1 MPGRPALPA
10 CTGRLTPWCA
20 CEDRSTRTRGL
31 RPRPLRAVSKG
42 APCAHPLPQRA
53 VLTDE
58 EVEVRA
64 LLGGEF
70 QEDLLAFG
78 ILEPFTVPLE
88 ELVRSALAFDTDQQR
103 LPVVD
108 ALPELLG
115 TGSEQPVRGALEEQE
130 CGARLELRVLSQ
142 ELAVPPL
149 ERAQMLPLFR
159 GELLEDRASARVA
172 RHAGRARVE
181 LQSAAFG
188 GDRDAPRVPREA
200 QLGCPPVNRRSLPA
214 GLAFL
219 AGPDN
224 LD

>member
-42 APCAHPLPQRA
+42 APGARPLPQRA
-53 VLTDE
+53 VLADE

-64 LLGGEF
+64 LLVGEF
-70 QEDLLAFG
+70 QEDLLALG
-78 ILEPFTVPLE
+78 VLEPLAVPLE
-88 ELVRSALAFDTDQQR
+88 ELVRRALAFDADEQR

-115 TGSEQPVRGALEEQE
+115 TRGEQPVRRALEEQE

-142 ELAVPPL
+142 QLAVPL
-149 ERAQMLPLFR
+149 LQCVQMLALFR
-159 GELLEDRASARVA
+159 GELPEDGASARVA

-181 LQSAAFG
+181 LQAAAFR
-188 GDRDAPRVPREA
+188 GDRNAQRVSRED
-200 QLGCPPVNRRSLPA
+200 QLGCRAVDRRGLPA
-214 GLAFL
+214 CPAFL
-219 AGPDN
+219 AGPG
-224 LD
+224 